1 MTESMVDISTAATR
15 MDITQ
20 KAVRNRLGRGTLDGT
35 KQDGRW
41 YVALGPCTHHRM
53 IETSYG
59 PTSKGACRLCKEE
72 REFDNS
78 LEAFNWVTQAK
89 KARQA
94 KAAGQV
100 LSSL

>member
-1 MTESMVDISTAATR
+1 MTESMVDISTAAAR
-15 MDITQ
+15 MGITP

-41 YVALGPCTHHRM
+41 YVALCTHHWM

-59 PTSKGACRLCKEE
+59 PTSKGVCRLCGEE

-78 LEAFNWVTQAK
+78 LEAFTWVTQAK

-94 KAAGQV
+94 TAA
-100 LSSL
+100 SP

>member
-1 MTESMVDISTAATR
+1 MTESMVDISTAAAR
-15 MDITQ
+15 MGITP
-20 KAVRNRLGRGTLDGT
+20 KAVRNRLCRGTLDGT

-41 YVALGPCTHHRM
+41 YVALCTHHWM

-59 PTSKGACRLCKEE
+59 PTSKGVCRLCGEE

-89 KARQA
+89 KAREA
-94 KAAGQV
+94 KAAGQA
-100 LSSL
+100 LPSI

>member
-1 MTESMVDISTAATR
+1 MSEGMVDISTAAAR
-15 MDITQ
+15 MGITP

-41 YVALGPCTHHRM
+41 YVALGPCTHHWM

-59 PTSKGACRLCKEE
+59 PTSKGVCRLCGEE

-78 LEAFNWVTQAK
+78 PEASWAAQAK
-89 KARQA
+89 KARDAQTA
-94 KAAGQV
+94 SQ
-100 LSSL
+100 L

>member
-1 MTESMVDISTAATR
+1 MTESMVDISTAAAR
-15 MDITQ
+15 MGITP

-41 YVALGPCTHHRM
+41 YVALCTHHWM

-59 PTSKGACRLCKEE
+59 PEE

-78 LEAFNWVTQAK
+78 LEPFTWVTQAK

-94 KAAGQV
+94 KAAVQA
-100 LSSL
+100 LPSI

>member
-1 MTESMVDISTAATR
+1 MVDISTAAAR
-15 MDITQ
+15 MGITP

-41 YVALGPCTHHRM
+41 YVALCTHHWM

-59 PTSKGACRLCKEE
+59 PTSKGVCRLCGEE

-78 LEAFNWVTQAK
+78 LEAFTWVTQAK

-94 KAAGQV
+94 KAAVQA
-100 LSSL
+100 LPSI

>member
-1 MTESMVDISTAATR
+1 MIESMVDISTAAAR
-15 MDITQ
+15 MGITP

-41 YVALGPCTHHRM
+41 YVALGPCTHHWM

-59 PTSKGACRLCKEE
+59 PTSKGVCRSCGEE
-72 REFDNS
+72 REFDNT
-78 LEAFNWVTQAK
+78 LEAFSWVTQAK

-94 KAAGQV
+94 KAAGQA
-100 LSSL
+100 LSSI